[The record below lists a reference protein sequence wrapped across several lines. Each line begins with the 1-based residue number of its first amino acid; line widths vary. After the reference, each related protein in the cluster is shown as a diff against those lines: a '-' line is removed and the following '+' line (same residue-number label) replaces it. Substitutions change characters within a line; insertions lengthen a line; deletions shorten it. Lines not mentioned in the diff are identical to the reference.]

1 MKEQERL
8 NSVMTG
14 LSMRR
19 SNMLKLNWTEN
30 GSGKTFIRVSG
41 ISVAILLTGPDRF
54 AFSILNA
61 VVKT

>member
-8 NSVMTG
+8 KSVMTG
-14 LSMRR
+14 LNMRS
-19 SNMLKLNWTEN
+19 SNMLKLN